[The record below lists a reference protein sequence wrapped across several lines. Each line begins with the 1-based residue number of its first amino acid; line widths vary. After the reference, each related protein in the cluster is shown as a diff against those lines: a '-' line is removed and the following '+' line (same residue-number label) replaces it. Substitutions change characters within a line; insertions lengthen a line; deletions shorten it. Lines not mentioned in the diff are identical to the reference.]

1 MRKLIGFF
9 MVLGMMLAVSQN
21 CFAEVTVGGALEF
34 DYSYTEPEEGGS
46 ISDFS
51 VSTLDLNVDAVLNE
65 AFTTTVVLT
74 LGDANGIDLD
84 EGYITVKDP
93 SKSPLYLIMGR
104 HFLPFGQ
111 YYTHTIS
118 DSFTDTAECD
128 ITDTGA
134 TLGAMFPD
142 MLNLNVSVTGFR
154 SDRLEDEES
163 LNGVIGRV
171 DICPM
176 EGIAVGGGYLTD
188 DVEDR
193 INVFLEV
200 IQGPFTVDGEMFMV
214 TDTDLD
220 EEEMMFSIGL
230 AFQYEKTEF
239 AVRYGSKTDTP
250 VADDDGNV
258 VDFQDQYDAVLGI
271 NYALYDNVT
280 LMSEYR
286 FVDMDDAEE
295 SILGFRCAVV
305 F

>member
-1 MRKLIGFF
+1 MRKAIGLV
-9 MVLGMMLAVSQN
+9 MALGMILLLSQN
-21 CFAEVTVGGALEF
+21 SIAEVTVGGALEF

-46 ISDFS
+46 ISDFTL
-51 VSTLDLNVDAVLNE
+51 STLDVNVDAVLNDS
-65 AFTTTVVLT
+65 FTTTVVLT
-74 LGDANGIDLD
+74 LGDAQGIDLD
-84 EGYITVKDP
+84 EGYITVKNP

-134 TLGAMFPD
+134 TLGATFPD

-163 LNGVIGRV
+163 LNGIIGRL

-176 EGIAVGGGYLTD
+176 EGITVGGGYLTD

-193 INVFLEV
+193 INAFIEV
-200 IQGPFTVDGEMFMV
+200 ITGPFTVDGEVFMV

-220 EEEMMFSIGL
+220 EEELMFSIGC
-230 AFQYEKTEF
+230 AFQYGEKTEF
-239 AVRYGSKTDTP
+239 ALRYGSKTDTP
-250 VADDDGNV
+250 IMDDNGV
-258 VDFQDQYDAVLGI
+258 VDFQDQYDAVIGI

-286 FVDMDDAEE
+286 FIDMDDAEE
-295 SILGFRCAVV
+295 SILGFRCAVT